1 MIRLLVFLIL
11 AAIILPLT
19 YFRFKQFPLLKRMII
34 SGGGLAA
41 AAVALLMQETYAWY
55 IIALALVGVSFLA
68 AVAFAKIITKERQE
82 KLRMVE
88 ERREQKLQQTLKK
101 SAALEKAPAVEPDE
115 KPMSF
120 GMQSID
126 AEREEITR
134 G

>member
-11 AAIILPLT
+11 AAIVLPLT
-19 YFRFKQFPLLKRMII
+19 YFRFKQFPLVKRMII
-34 SGGGLAA
+34 SGGALAA
-41 AAVALLMQETYAWY
+41 AAVALLMQESYAWY
-55 IIALALVGVSFLA
+55 IVALALVGVSFLA
-68 AVAFAKIITKERQE
+68 AFAFAKIITKERQE
-82 KLRMVE
+82 KLRIAE
-88 ERREQKLQQTLKK
+88 ERREQKLQQSLKK
-101 SAALEKAPAVEPDE
+101 SAVLEKAPAIETDE